1 MLFQVKLEILPLTKS
16 RLIRDRLGHVL
27 GITRDGQHNSLS
39 PIPYPPIPITV
50 TINWIISVIYNN
62 LRSTSSMA
70 GEIFNAAI
78 LSSSLILVGL
88 SLGFL
93 FLKIQG
99 PEEE

>member
-1 MLFQVKLEILPLTKS
+1 
-16 RLIRDRLGHVL
+16 
-27 GITRDGQHNSLS
+27 
-39 PIPYPPIPITV
+39 
-50 TINWIISVIYNN
+50 
-62 LRSTSSMA
+62 MA

-93 FLKIQG
+93 LIKIQG